1 MVSWCPLLSVS
12 FDADGTGA
20 PSSGCLLS
28 EGTVIR
34 VASNHGVKNS
44 TLRGLRDLVA
54 ILNGVASRGE

>member
-1 MVSWCPLLSVS
+1 VTLSNDER
-12 FDADGTGA
+12 FER
-20 PSSGCLLS
+20 
-28 EGTVIR
+28 EGTVVR